1 MSPDV
6 DELDQSG
13 PQRATFIVRL
23 VRERRRGST
32 WRGEVEH
39 VQHGER
45 RPASNPAAAL
55 AHVTEWLAS
64 LLPPPASRAPHSE
77 KDKRV

>member
-1 MSPDV
+1 MSLESDQPD
-6 DELDQSG
+6 ETG

-39 VQHGER
+39 VQQGER
-45 RPASNPAAAL
+45 RPASDPAAAL
-55 AHVTEWLAS
+55 AHVTEWLAR
-64 LLPPPASRAPHSE
+64 LLPPPASHAPRSE